1 MKMRKLFTLLVAFI
15 CGTMA
20 SAQTGAISVNSVT
33 IAKGGTSQMEVTIN
47 NAKENTA
54 FQFDLS
60 LPTGITVKS
69 VGLNGEYPETR
80 ITLNDDVD
88 GKARFLSYDEENANL
103 NDDTKVM
110 ITLEAAADA
119 TIGDVAVVGSEVWV
133 VKEYND
139 IIDASTQGD
148 GNVAIITITDGSDTT
163 GISRIAVEAAGND
176 LWYNLS
182 GQRICAPTKKGLYI
196 RNGKKIVLK

>member
-1 MKMRKLFTLLVAFI
+1 M
-15 CGTMA
+15 
-20 SAQTGAISVNSVT
+20 NSVT

-47 NAKENTA
+47 KAKENTA

-80 ITLNDDVD
+80 ITWNDDVD

-110 ITLEAAADA
+110 ITLEAA
-119 TIGDVAVVGSEVWV
+119 
-133 VKEYND
+133 
-139 IIDASTQGD
+139 
-148 GNVAIITITDGSDTT
+148 
-163 GISRIAVEAAGND
+163 GND
-176 LWYNLS
+176 VWYNLS
-182 GQRICAPTKKGLYI
+182 GQRVCAPTKKGLYI